1 MLTTA
6 APATASASVT
16 ATAAT
21 PGLSVGLGWRH
32 PHYAQVL
39 AERPA
44 LAFLEVHSENF
55 FADGGAALEVLQR
68 GRALYPVSLHGVGL
82 SLGSAVGLDDWH
94 LAQLARLVERIDPV
108 RVSDHASFARG
119 PWAGQS
125 ASAATQTA
133 QASVVHAADLLPIPW
148 THEALAVMAANVQ
161 RVQERLRRPIAVENL
176 SAYLSW
182 AQADFSEPDFLTEL
196 ARRTGCHL
204 LVDVNNLMVNALN
217 AHGAPR
223 LPGEPGH
230 ASLPA
235 PGAGP
240 QAMPPA
246 TDTAT
251 AADTDA
257 LVRSCCA
264 WLDALGRDVPV
275 AEIHLAGHVHAG
287 DIVIDDHGSRVS
299 QPVWRVHAHALRR
312 WGAVPALIEWDTDI
326 PELDVLLAEVALA
339 EALANQV
346 ILAGAS
352 LPGATA

>member
-6 APATASASVT
+6 APATASATVT
-16 ATAAT
+16 AKAAT

-230 ASLPA
+230 TSLPA

-240 QAMPPA
+240 QAAMPPA
-246 TDTAT
+246 A
-251 AADTDA
+251 TDA

-264 WLDALGRDVPV
+264 WLDALGRDVTV

-346 ILAGAS
+346 IHAGAS

>member
-32 PHYAQVL
+32 PHYARLL

-44 LAFLEVHSENF
+44 LAFLEAHSENF

-108 RVSDHASFARG
+108 RVSDHSSFAGG
-119 PWAGQS
+119 PWVGQPV
-125 ASAATQTA
+125 SAATQTA

-204 LVDVNNLMVNALN
+204 LVDVNNLMVTPLN
-217 AHGAPR
+217 A
-223 LPGEPGH
+223 PGEPGH

-246 TDTAT
+246 TDAAT

-264 WLDALGRDVPV
+264 WLDALGSDVTV

-339 EALANQV
+339 EAQANQV
-346 ILAGAS
+346 IHAGAS

>member
-6 APATASASVT
+6 APATASATATAT

-32 PHYAQVL
+32 PHYARLL

-119 PWAGQS
+119 PWAGQPV
-125 ASAATQTA
+125 SAATQTA

-246 TDTAT
+246 AT

-264 WLDALGRDVPV
+264 WLDALGRDVTV

-346 ILAGAS
+346 IHAGAS

>member
-6 APATASASVT
+6 APATASATVT

-125 ASAATQTA
+125 VSAATQTA
-133 QASVVHAADLLPIPW
+133 QASLVHAADLLPIPW

-230 ASLPA
+230 TSLPA

-240 QAMPPA
+240 QAVPP
-246 TDTAT
+246 TAT

-264 WLDALGRDVPV
+264 LLDALGRDVTV

-346 ILAGAS
+346 IHAGAS
-352 LPGATA
+352 LAGATA

>member
-6 APATASASVT
+6 APATASATVT
-16 ATAAT
+16 AKAAT

-125 ASAATQTA
+125 ASAATQTT

-246 TDTAT
+246 AT

-264 WLDALGRDVPV
+264 WLDALGRDVTV

-339 EALANQV
+339 EAQANQV
-346 ILAGAS
+346 IHAGAS

>member
-6 APATASASVT
+6 APATASALVT
-16 ATAAT
+16 AT

-125 ASAATQTA
+125 VSAATQTA
-133 QASVVHAADLLPIPW
+133 QASLVHAADLLPIPW

-217 AHGAPR
+217 VHGTPR

-230 ASLPA
+230 GSLPA

-246 TDTAT
+246 AT
-251 AADTDA
+251 AADTDM

-264 WLDALGRDVPV
+264 WLDALGRDVTV

-339 EALANQV
+339 ETLANQV
-346 ILAGAS
+346 THAGAS